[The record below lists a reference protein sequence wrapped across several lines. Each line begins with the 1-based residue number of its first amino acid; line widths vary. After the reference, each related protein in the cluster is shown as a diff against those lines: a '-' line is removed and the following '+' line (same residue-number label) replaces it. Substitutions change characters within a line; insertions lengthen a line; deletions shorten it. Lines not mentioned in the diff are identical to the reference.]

1 MAVRVNGL
9 GTEWAL
15 KDILEIASRCPR
27 LDLVLL
33 PKTASP
39 LDVQFVDLLL
49 SGIEAESRPDKP
61 IGIEVLIE
69 SAIGLVNVDQIAA
82 ASARLEAIVFGI
94 GDYSIDM
101 QTFDRVIGAP
111 NAAYAI
117 PSGQER
123 HGNDQWHFA
132 LAKIA
137 NACRANGKRP
147 IDGPCPDFKDLIGFR
162 ASACRAAALGYE
174 GKWTIHPSQ
183 VGPANE
189 VFTPSKDLIDW
200 ARHILGIIR
209 ESVHTGQG
217 ALQVHGMLV
226 DLAHEKLAR
235 TILER
240 AALVGAE
247 GLDGLSDLY
256 SGANERRRHA
266 SAPSSDI

>member
-1 MAVRVNGL
+1 M
-9 GTEWAL
+9 
-15 KDILEIASRCPR
+15 
-27 LDLVLL
+27 
-33 PKTASP
+33 
-39 LDVQFVDLLL
+39 
-49 SGIEAESRPDKP
+49 
-61 IGIEVLIE
+61 
-69 SAIGLVNVDQIAA
+69 VNVDQIAA
-82 ASARLEAIVFGI
+82 ASTRLEAIIFGI

-111 NAAYAI
+111 NPAYAI
-117 PSGQER
+117 PLGQEA

-147 IDGPCPDFKDLIGFR
+147 IDGPYPDFKDLSGFR

-200 ARHILGIIR
+200 ARDILATIR
-209 ESVHTGQG
+209 ESVRTGHG
-217 ALQVHGMLV
+217 ALQVRGMLV

-240 AALVGAE
+240 AALVGAQGRDE
-247 GLDGLSDLY
+247 RSDLN
-256 SGANERRRHA
+256 SVTNERTGQA